1 MFIMIRGHIRDSFQ
15 TNQLYNLIKTISQ
28 RIDIKLYI
36 HTWNIIQSNLSWR
49 KLDKIEYPV
58 NEDMIRNYFK
68 DLNRYIVEIII
79 DDDSSINL
87 EGDVNGFVSMTK
99 TPKRGWKNMW
109 YGKKRLIDS
118 ISRDIVNMKEIIVNI
133 RFDVFTNS
141 HGLSNNFILNFI
153 EENKN
158 NTNKIKLISDHEIF
172 GIDNFYLGTLN
183 AMFNLIYNFHFNL
196 DNILSKHKVE
206 NQEFLVFRENKLF
219 NSIIRNT

>member
-15 TNQLYNLIKTISQ
+15 TNQLYNLIKNISQ
-28 RIDIKLYI
+28 KNDIKLYI
-36 HTWNIIQSNLSWR
+36 HTWNIIQSNVSWR

-58 NEDMIRNYFK
+58 NENMIRNYFK
-68 DLNRYIVEIII
+68 DLNRYIVEIMI
-79 DDDSSINL
+79 DDDNNINL
-87 EGDVNGFVSMTK
+87 EGNVNGFVSMTK

-118 ISRDIVNMKEIIVNI
+118 IHRDIVNMKEIIVNI

-141 HGLSNNFILNFI
+141 HGLSNNFILKFI
-153 EENKN
+153 EDNKN
-158 NTNKIKLISDHEIF
+158 NTNEIKLISDREIF

>member
-1 MFIMIRGHIRDSFQ
+1 MFIMLRGHIRNSFQ
-15 TNQLYNLIKTISQ
+15 DDKLYNLIKNISLKNN
-28 RIDIKLYI
+28 IKLYI
-36 HTWNIIQSNLSWR
+36 HTWNIIQSDLSWR

-58 NEDMIRNYFK
+58 DESMIRNYFK
-68 DLNRYIVEIII
+68 DLNRYIVEIMI
-79 DDDSSINL
+79 DDDKHINL
-87 EGDVNGFVSMTK
+87 EGSVDGFVSMTE

-118 ISRDIVNMKEIIVNI
+118 INRDIVNIEENIINI
-133 RFDVFTNS
+133 RFDIFTNS
-141 HGLSNNFILNFI
+141 HALSNGFILNFI

-158 NTNKIKLISDHEIF
+158 KIDRIKLISNHEIL

-196 DNILSKHKVE
+196 DDILLKHKVR
-206 NQEFLVFRENKLF
+206 NQEFLVFRENNLF